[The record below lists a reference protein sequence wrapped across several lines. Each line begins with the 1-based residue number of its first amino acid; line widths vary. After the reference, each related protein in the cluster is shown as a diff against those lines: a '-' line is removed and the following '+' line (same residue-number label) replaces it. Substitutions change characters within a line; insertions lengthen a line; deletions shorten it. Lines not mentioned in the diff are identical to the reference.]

1 MAKSY
6 TDLKKGAIVDFN
18 VVAPEILGEGFTS
31 CTISSVLD
39 ASDAN
44 LLGLDV
50 KAMHQN
56 LYPLVK
62 ANGIPDNPD
71 AYDFVKVT
79 KVGGSTAILWLP
91 WIIESSIAPV
101 SRNKIQVI
109 IEDVGSNDVAIIK
122 AAMESNGYPG
132 AVVTLIDG

>member
-31 CTISSVLD
+31 CKITSVLD
-39 ASDAN
+39 ADDAN
-44 LLGLDV
+44 RLGLDV

-62 ANGIPDNPD
+62 ANGIPDDPN

-79 KVGGSTAILWLP
+79 KVNGSSTILWVP
-91 WIIESSIAPV
+91 WIIESTIALV
-101 SRNKIQVI
+101 ARNKIQVI
-109 IEDVGSNDVAIIK
+109 IEDVGANDIAIVK
-122 AAMESNGYPG
+122 AAMESNGYPA
-132 AVVTLIDG
+132 AVVTLIEG

>member
-31 CTISSVLD
+31 CTVNAVLD
-39 ASDAN
+39 ADSAN

-50 KAMHQN
+50 KSMHAN

-62 ANGIPDNPD
+62 ANGIPDDPNT
-71 AYDFVKVT
+71 YDFVKVT
-79 KVGGSTAILWLP
+79 KVGGSTAILWVP
-91 WIIESSIAPV
+91 WIIESTIALV
-101 SRNKIQVI
+101 ARNKIQVTV
-109 IEDVGSNDVAIIK
+109 EDVGSNDVAIIK

-132 AVVTLIDG
+132 AVVTLIDS